1 MQVTI
6 QYEAQA
12 RRAVGARSETIEFS
26 ESIRLNDCI
35 RHVAEVHA
43 DPLHSILLKSDGNVQ
58 PSLLIFVNDAHVA
71 PGDDVTLSDGDTLTL
86 MTPISGG

>member
-12 RRAVGARSETIEFS
+12 RRAAETRE
-26 ESIRLNDCI
+26 ESVELLDAASVSDCI
-35 RHVAEVHA
+35 RCVADRHGN
-43 DPLHSILLKSDGNVQ
+43 PLQSILMKSDGGIQ
-58 PSLLIFVNDAHVA
+58 PSLLIFVNDGHVA
-71 PGDDVTLSDGDTLTL
+71 SGAEVVLSDGDTVTL